1 MDLRPIAFVTGVL
14 LVILAAT
21 MLIPAAFDFFAGLS
35 TWRGFMIS
43 AGFTAFLGSAMAMST
58 QAQNEHL
65 SVRQAFVMTT
75 SIWLSIAI
83 FGTLPFLLVV
93 PDIGLANAFF
103 ESMSG
108 ITTTGSTV
116 MTGLDTTD
124 RGILVWRSLLQWL
137 GGVGIIVMA
146 LSILPMLGVGGM
158 QLFRSEAFEQSE
170 KLLPRATEIAF
181 SLLQI
186 YSVLTLATFVALW
199 ITGMTPFDA
208 FIHAL
213 TSISTGG
220 FSSHDASLG
229 YQPYQTAGIQLTI
242 IVAMIAGSLP
252 FMLYLKSARGVWR
265 GWLSEPQIPAFFG
278 ILAVVILVMSIWQW
292 RMGSGIGESLLS
304 SSFNV
309 ISIMTGTG
317 YSSADY
323 SAWGPFANATFLI
336 LMFLGGCAGSTTCG
350 VKIFRFQVLLS
361 TSLAQLRRLASPRS
375 VIVPHYGRKAITE
388 DIAESVQ
395 VFFYLFILT
404 FAGLSLALGFC
415 GLDFI
420 TAISAAATAITNVGP
435 GLGETVGPSGTFQSL
450 PDAAKWIMSIGML
463 LGRLELFTIF
473 ALFVPAL
480 WQD

>member
-1 MDLRPIAFVTGVL
+1 
-14 LVILAAT
+14 
-21 MLIPAAFDFFAGLS
+21 
-35 TWRGFMIS
+35 
-43 AGFTAFLGSAMAMST
+43 
-58 QAQNEHL
+58 
-65 SVRQAFVMTT
+65 
-75 SIWLSIAI
+75 
-83 FGTLPFLLVV
+83 
-93 PDIGLANAFF
+93 
-103 ESMSG
+103 
-108 ITTTGSTV
+108 
-116 MTGLDTTD
+116 
-124 RGILVWRSLLQWL
+124 
-137 GGVGIIVMA
+137 
-146 LSILPMLGVGGM
+146 
-158 QLFRSEAFEQSE
+158 
-170 KLLPRATEIAF
+170 
-181 SLLQI
+181 
-186 YSVLTLATFVALW
+186 
-199 ITGMTPFDA
+199 
-208 FIHAL
+208 
-213 TSISTGG
+213 
-220 FSSHDASLG
+220 
-229 YQPYQTAGIQLTI
+229 
-242 IVAMIAGSLP
+242 
-252 FMLYLKSARGVWR
+252 MLYLKSARGVWR

-292 RMGSGIGESLLS
+292 RMGTGIGKSLLS

-317 YSSADY
+317 YSSADDY

-404 FAGLSLALGFC
+404 FAGLALALGFC

-473 ALFVPAL
+473 AFSSQHYGRTNGDLRSQ
-480 WQD
+480 QDWGATAPQ